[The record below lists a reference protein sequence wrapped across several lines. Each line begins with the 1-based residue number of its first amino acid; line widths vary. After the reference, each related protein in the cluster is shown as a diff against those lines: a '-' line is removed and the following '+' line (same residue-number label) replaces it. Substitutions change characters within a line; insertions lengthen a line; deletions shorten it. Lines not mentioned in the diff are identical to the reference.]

1 VLAGRH
7 SLPGHGSSLAPAT
20 WALVD
25 LSRSGCS
32 PMVAPMP
39 VATGSPPSAARSASS
54 AAPPSH
60 CFSLLRMPAM
70 RRVYDVI
77 LRHDPRRPYCGLK
90 PSGEKRIMAI
100 GRGAGRLA
108 VPKACTE
115 TPTPPGQTCRTTNPL
130 HPEKRSRR
138 LSL

>member
-1 VLAGRH
+1 VSAVASQKSPSPQLSLTRPTGSARTSRKDGGAAEVLAGRH

-25 LSRSGCS
+25 LSRSSCS
-32 PMVAPMP
+32 PMLAPVP
-39 VATGSPPSAARSASS
+39 VATGSPPSAARSASC

-77 LRHDPRRPYCGLK
+77 RRHD
-90 PSGEKRIMAI
+90 
-100 GRGAGRLA
+100 LA
-108 VPKACTE
+108 APIAA
-115 TPTPPGQTCRTTNPL
+115 
-130 HPEKRSRR
+130 
-138 LSL
+138 